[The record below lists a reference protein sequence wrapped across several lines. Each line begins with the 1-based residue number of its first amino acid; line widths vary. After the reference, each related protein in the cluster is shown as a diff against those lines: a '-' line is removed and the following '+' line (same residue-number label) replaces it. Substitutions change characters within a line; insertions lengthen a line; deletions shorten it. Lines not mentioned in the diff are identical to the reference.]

1 VVCLFISTPSFFIL
15 GQTSILAGHVFD
27 SNGSA
32 LPFANIYIIEAD
44 KGSSSNQ
51 DGYFEITLEAGTYN
65 VKAQFVGYETLT
77 QEIRLIAGQKIQ
89 IDFTLETKSFDL
101 SQITIQ
107 GDRNPA
113 DEIMTQVIRAR
124 RDHYKRSKVR
134 EVDAYIKGSFRL
146 KDAPEKFF
154 GVDIGNIDS
163 LLSNTPTDIIYL
175 SETQSVF
182 TSTLKWDKEKVL
194 KSKTS
199 GFSGL
204 PSLNRASLLEI
215 NWYENEPNI
224 LSTTIKSPL
233 ADDAFSFYKYKLKGV
248 QRNEAGNEIYL
259 IQVVPKR
266 KEDPLVTGTIEIVEK
281 EWKISASR
289 LSINEDRLNNELVD
303 SLIID
308 QIYLVG
314 ENESVWPVIQTEVQ
328 LSLNAFNFQLDGNFT
343 AVYSNIKRNPDE
355 FTQSFDRVA
364 LEYDNE
370 AFDHDSTNWREIRP
384 IPLDSTEI
392 IDYTY
397 KDSIFAL
404 LNDSIRLDSLERSRN
419 ALKVDNLISGYSYS
433 KEAQGTFLS
442 ISSPITNLLFN
453 PIQGFHTSIS
463 ADYVKREDPESI
475 TPSYKLTAKLNYG
488 FSDHKWR
495 YFFGGS
501 TILNYKEP
509 LELSFL
515 LGDQLDQINNH
526 DPISENA
533 NGFNNLIFKT
543 HYIRFYRSRFVRLK
557 ASKRWGN
564 GWEANGTM
572 LYEHRNPLKNTT
584 NYSVYLKEQTYP
596 DNAPDHLDYLD
607 NPDLMNTNDILK
619 WEGNIRWKPGIRYWD
634 LPNQRLLLNS
644 GSWVLNF
651 DYQVGVL
658 NQAWEN
664 PFIWISLSSKKEH
677 TFGLAGSS
685 IWYAEAGGFL
695 KNDQLSFYDYT
706 HFHGNRF
713 WLGDAEYSEDFL
725 VLPYYRFSTNNHFV
739 QIHWTHD
746 FKSFLLNRI
755 PYVRNLDFSV
765 ITKAS
770 YLHHPDVG
778 HYNEFS
784 IGLNRLGWGLFRIFR
799 IDYTVALRNGNYFDW
814 GLIFGSSVSL
824 ADLANMAG

>member
-1 VVCLFISTPSFFIL
+1 MVCFIISTPSFFVL
-15 GQTSILAGHVFD
+15 GQTAILSGHVYD
-27 SNGSA
+27 SKGA
-32 LPFANIYIIEAD
+32 VLPFANIYIIEAD

-51 DGYFEITLEAGTYN
+51 DGYFEIKLGAGNYN
-65 VKAQFVGYETLT
+65 VKAQFVGYESVSQNISLKP
-77 QEIRLIAGQKIQ
+77 GQQ
-89 IDFTLETKSFDL
+89 LRIDFTLEAKSFDL
-101 SQITIQ
+101 SEITIQ

-113 DEIMTQVIRAR
+113 DEIMTKVIQAR
-124 RDHYKRSKVR
+124 RDHYRLSKVR
-134 EVDAYIKGSFRL
+134 EVDTYIKGSIRL
-146 KDAPEKFF
+146 KDAPEKFL
-154 GVDIGNIDS
+154 GLDIGNIDS

-215 NWYENEPNI
+215 NWYDNEPNI

-233 ADDAFSFYKYKLKGV
+233 ANDAFSFYRYKLLGV
-248 QRNEAGNEIYL
+248 QLDEIGNEIYL
-259 IQVVPKR
+259 IQIIPKR
-266 KEDPLVTGTIEIVEK
+266 KEDPLVKGTIEIVEN
-281 EWKISASR
+281 EWKLSASR

-303 SLIID
+303 SLVID
-308 QIYLVG
+308 QIYLVQQ
-314 ENESVWPVIQTEVQ
+314 NESVWPVIQTEVQ
-328 LSLNAFNFQLDGNFT
+328 LSLNAFNFQLEGNFT
-343 AVYSNIKRNPDE
+343 AVYSNIKRNPNQ
-355 FTQSFDRVA
+355 FTQSFDRIA

-370 AFDHDSTNWREIRP
+370 AFDHDSMHWQEVRP

-392 IDYTY
+392 LDYNY

-404 LNDSIRLDSLERSRN
+404 LNDSIRLDSLERVN
-419 ALKVDNLISGYSYS
+419 NTFKFDNLISGYNYS
-433 KEAQGTFLS
+433 QESKGTFLS
-442 ISSPITNLLFN
+442 ISSPITNILFN
-453 PIQGFHTSIS
+453 PVQGFHTSIS
-463 ADYVKREDPESI
+463 ADYIKRKVPEKL
-475 TPSYKLTAKLNYG
+475 TPSYKLTANLNYG
-488 FSDHKWR
+488 FSDQKWR

-501 TILNYKEP
+501 TVLNYKEP

-515 LGDQLDQINNH
+515 MGDQLDQINNH
-526 DPISENA
+526 EPISENA

-543 HYIRFYRSRFVRLK
+543 HYIRFYRSRFISLK

-564 GWEANGTM
+564 GWEASGTVI
-572 LYEHRNPLKNTT
+572 YEHRNPLENNT
-584 NYSVYLKEQTYP
+584 NYSVYLKEKPYP
-596 DNAPDHLDYLD
+596 ENKPDHTDYLKD
-607 NPDLMNTNDILK
+607 PKIMNTNDILR

-644 GSWVLNF
+644 GSWVLNL
-651 DYQVGVL
+651 DYQVGIV
-658 NQAWEN
+658 NQTWDL
-664 PFIWISLSSKKEH
+664 PFIWMSVSTKKEH

-685 IWYAEAGGFL
+685 IWYAEAGGFIR
-695 KNDQLSFYDYT
+695 NNQLTFYDYT

-725 VLPYYRFSTNNHFV
+725 VLPYYRFSTNDHFA

-746 FKSFLLNRI
+746 FKSYLLNRI
-755 PYVRNLDFSV
+755 PYVRNLDFS
-765 ITKAS
+765 IIAKAS
-770 YLHHPDVG
+770 YLVHPDVG

-799 IDYTVALRNGNYFDW
+799 IDYTIAIRNGNYFDW

-824 ADLANMAG
+824 TDLTNRAG